1 MEQTKKISTNAPEI
15 NNDVQSETHKEKDW
29 TFTFEKSRISTSTEL
44 DQMVDAL
51 KLQGIPDIVFGKNKF
66 TMVYGPNNFTY
77 RVNAADSLA
86 YCNYEKV
93 KNCFQETYDK
103 TSKVDA
109 INVIPAEL
117 KIKQSEFWKHK
128 KVDDKT
134 DVKVLEKISD
144 WTYSTP
150 YKGSVGPAEKKKDI
164 GEITISLDNLSLNTA
179 DKSIQVPYLESTKD
193 DINLANLGPS
203 NPIKYY
209 NEITL
214 FEDEL
219 GDCGL
224 SQSNFRFR
232 VMGDCF
238 FGLLRFYLRN
248 DEVLIRIYDTR
259 FYHEF
264 GKDYILREFTWKE
277 ATYEQLKKSGFKF
290 TADFH
295 MDPKQSDI
303 VYKDLET
310 KYTFKDKLHF
320 K

>member
-1 MEQTKKISTNAPEI
+1 M
-15 NNDVQSETHKEKDW
+15 
-29 TFTFEKSRISTSTEL
+29 
-44 DQMVDAL
+44 
-51 KLQGIPDIVFGKNKF
+51 
-66 TMVYGPNNFTY
+66 
-77 RVNAADSLA
+77 DS
-86 YCNYEKV
+86 
-93 KNCFQETYDK
+93 
-103 TSKVDA
+103 
-109 INVIPAEL
+109 INVAPAEL

-144 WTYSTP
+144 WTYSSP
-150 YKGSVGPAEKKKDI
+150 YRGTIAVEKKKDLNDI
-164 GEITISLDNLSLNTA
+164 AISLDKLTLTEKENEV
-179 DKSIQVPYLESTKD
+179 KIPYLESTKEE
-193 DINLANLGPS
+193 IPLANLGPS

-209 NEITL
+209 NEISL

-238 FGLLRFYLRN
+238 FGLLRSYLRV
-248 DEVLIRIYDTR
+248 DEVLIRTYDTR

-264 GKDYILREFTWKE
+264 GKPYIIREFGWKE
-277 ATYEQLKKSGFKF
+277 STYDSLRKKGFKF
-290 TADFH
+290 NAEFH

-303 VYKDLET
+303 VNKDLDQ
-310 KYTFKDKLHF
+310 KLTFKDKVYF